1 MTILYAPYRT
11 DKVSVIIRVPLNQNL
26 HENEEQGLGGCCKA
40 ACRCSS
46 SCTLASWS
54 VCLAKCSIDLKL
66 PVFLIV
72 LLEFSDK
79 LKYWIVSDGWLVLNK
94 TIGRLLHLILKV
106 GGQF

>member
-1 MTILYAPYRT
+1 ML
-11 DKVSVIIRVPLNQNL
+11 Q
-26 HENEEQGLGGCCKA
+26 
-40 ACRCSS
+40 SS
-46 SCTLASWS
+46 LQMQQQLTLASWS

-72 LLEFSDK
+72 LLEFCDK

-94 TIGRLLHLILKV
+94 TLGRLLHLILMV